1 MMLQQTDFHYPFI
14 MYCFDC
20 DILCI
25 GLNSDLS
32 YNLIMV
38 IYRENSTQ
46 SLPLCVVLKLL
57 VRVLSL
63 SQALNSMQV
72 YLFTLSTKACNVS
85 CTTIGAKI
93 TITGKIEIAICNN
106 FYFLLF
112 IVFETTVMLNCIVY
126 IMHNASV
133 R

>member
-1 MMLQQTDFHYPFI
+1 

-85 CTTIGAKI
+85 CTTIGAKT
-93 TITGKIEIAICNN
+93 TITGKIEIEICNN
-106 FYFLLF
+106 LYLIFF
-112 IVFETTVMLNCIVY
+112 IVFATTVMIIHQSDNQFEGGWKF
-126 IMHNASV
+126 
-133 R
+133 